1 MRVSWGAG
9 AQRVDESWF
18 QDIRTISAA
27 GAEESLALRQMAD
40 DATLYLSRFP
50 WCPPILRGW
59 LADGAGGI
67 IALFLFEFTKPM
79 QNGDRRLWVVVGDF
93 PRACVRVLAEDSPH
107 AAIERYV
114 GLLERWINKV
124 MIFDAASWN
133 EFPLELEPSLRQAKL
148 LRLKI
153 DFLRQEVLPLLE

>member
-1 MRVSWGAG
+1 MNEPNETRKAAPVENPSAT
-9 AQRVDESWF
+9 AESCGCD
-18 QDIRTISAA
+18 QT
-27 GAEESLALRQMAD
+27 LAFLV
-40 DATLYLSRFP
+40 
-50 WCPPILRGW
+50 LRGW

-148 LRLKI
+148 LRLKV